1 VDGGAALSMRAM
13 GIVMAALLALA
24 DSAAAVELRGTVVGA
39 SGNEARIRVE
49 GDLLPEVGD
58 SVALSTSVGG
68 IVLPIGTWRVTRVD
82 GDLVIA
88 AKVEGEGV
96 AAVDQQ
102 ARISVA
108 NPRPRA
114 AAEAP
119 RGLAQG
125 GAAPPR
131 GAPGPSAPGLMA
143 PGSTAPSGPP
153 TPLPV
158 DVTRRVFPSGKLAQG
173 AGFTELSPGRFVI
186 HSSADLTT
194 WYTLATE
201 PLVDYRASARM
212 QVARGLGQDVVAM
225 LQLAAVPAAE
235 LSPGDVVFGK
245 STAGL
250 LLARFEGDRWTDI
263 RVGPDFVAPPP
274 GDLDHFEIVV
284 RGGRYEFR
292 LNGRLVAAWSRAT
305 PRADWTLIHAGR
317 GSRVEIRDWSV
328 ERLRA
333 P

>member
-1 VDGGAALSMRAM
+1 M
-13 GIVMAALLALA
+13 VMAALLLLA
-24 DSAAAVELRGTVVGA
+24 GSAVAAELRGSVVGVA
-39 SGNEARIRVE
+39 GSEARIRVE
-49 GDLLPEVGD
+49 GDLRPEVGD
-58 SVALSTSVGG
+58 SVSLSTSAGG

-82 GDLVIA
+82 GDVVIA
-88 AKVEGEGV
+88 EKVEGEGV

-102 ARISVA
+102 ARITSA

-114 AAEAP
+114 TAEAP

-131 GAPGPSAPGLMA
+131 GAPGP
-143 PGSTAPSGPP
+143 TAPSGPP
-153 TPLPV
+153 TVLPV

-173 AGFTELSPGRFVI
+173 AGFTELTPGRFVI
-186 HSSADLTT
+186 SSSADLTT

-201 PLVDYRASARM
+201 PLSDYRASARM
-212 QVARGLGQDVVAM
+212 QVARGLGQDVVVM
-225 LQLAAVPAAE
+225 LQLTAVPAAE
-235 LSPGDVVFGK
+235 LSRGDVVFGK

-250 LLARFEGDRWTDI
+250 LLARYEGDRWTDI

-274 GDLDHFEIVV
+274 GNLDLFEVLV
-284 RGGRYEFR
+284 HRGRYEFR
-292 LNGRLVAAWSRAT
+292 LNGRLVATWSREA

-317 GSRVEIRDWSV
+317 GSHVEIRDWSV

>member
-1 VDGGAALSMRAM
+1 VW
-13 GIVMAALLALA
+13 IVVAALLVLA
-24 DSAAAVELRGTVVGA
+24 GSAAAAELRGTVVGVA
-39 SGNEARIRVE
+39 GSEARIRVE

-58 SVALSTSVGG
+58 GVALSTSVGG

-102 ARISVA
+102 ARISSA

-114 AAEAP
+114 PAEAP

-131 GAPGPSAPGLMA
+131 GAPGPSAP
-143 PGSTAPSGPP
+143 TTPS
-153 TPLPV
+153 PL

-173 AGFTELSPGRFVI
+173 AGFTELTPGRFVI
-186 HSSADLTT
+186 SSSADLTT

-201 PLVDYRASARM
+201 PLSDYRASARM
-212 QVARGLGQDVVAM
+212 QVARGLGEDVVVM
-225 LQLAAVPAAE
+225 LQLTAVPAAE
-235 LSPGDVVFGK
+235 LSRGDVVFGK

-250 LLARFEGDRWTDI
+250 LLARFEGNRWTDI
-263 RVGPDFVAPPP
+263 RVGPDLVAPPP
-274 GDLDHFEIVV
+274 GDLDHFEVVV
-284 RGGRYEFR
+284 RGGRYEFS
-292 LNGRLVAAWSRAT
+292 LNGRLVATWSRET
-305 PRADWTLIHAGR
+305 PRADWTLIYAGR